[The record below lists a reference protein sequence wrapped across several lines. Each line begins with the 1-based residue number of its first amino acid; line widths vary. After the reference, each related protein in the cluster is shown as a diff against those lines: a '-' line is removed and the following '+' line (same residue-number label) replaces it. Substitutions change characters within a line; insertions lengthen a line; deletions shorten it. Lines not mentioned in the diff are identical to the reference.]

1 MGDSKYLGSVFS
13 YEENGFDFNV
23 EFKCE
28 EVETEI
34 GIKVAKVTG
43 IKVLDRTGSD
53 NSGFVDMEKVTK
65 ICENKAANILIHH
78 VPPTD
83 L

>member
-1 MGDSKYLGSVFS
+1 MGNSKYLGSVFS
-13 YEENGFDFNV
+13 YEEKGFDFNV

-34 GIKVAKVTG
+34 GIKVAKVTE
-43 IKVLDRTGSD
+43 IKVLDKTGSD
-53 NSGFVDMEKVTK
+53 NSDFVDMEKVRT
-65 ICENKAANILIHH
+65 ICENKAASILIKHI
-78 VPPTD
+78 PPTD